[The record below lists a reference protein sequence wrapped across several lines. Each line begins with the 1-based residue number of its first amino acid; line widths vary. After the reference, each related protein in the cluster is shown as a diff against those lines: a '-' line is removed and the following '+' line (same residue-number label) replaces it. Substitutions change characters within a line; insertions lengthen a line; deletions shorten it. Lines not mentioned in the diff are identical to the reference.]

1 MVFRFHKVNTF
12 MKLFYKMKPFISS
25 ILVCIIILFIGCSP
39 KTQRE
44 QYEEATSGVKYKT
57 YKTASKVAID
67 GSMEIYNNK
76 QPDSLQIHTPY
87 AHLLL
92 GYFWSI
98 SGKSSFAFAEAD
110 IVEEEGFKSN
120 DSNVKYLG
128 QSLRSITMYQAGW
141 HKLAKRESAKAR
153 QNISADQTS
162 KNKYETA
169 VIHLLMATVYIK
181 EKDFEKAKYFWAGFA
196 METGIQWP
204 YQICDATADFQAGN
218 VQQGL
223 KKVKIISQ
231 DPTVPKSIRDELAL
245 QIEKIEKQVGTS
257 VNSSLFW
264 PSIIGKLIWE
274 ELKKSSNESLNK
286 FTNSIENVGEK
297 L

>member
-1 MVFRFHKVNTF
+1 
-12 MKLFYKMKPFISS
+12 MKPVISTP
-25 ILVCIIILFIGCSP
+25 LVFIIILFTGCSP

-57 YKTASKVAID
+57 YKTASKLAIV

-110 IVEEEGFKSN
+110 IVEEEGSESK
-120 DSNVKYLG
+120 DSHVKYLG

-141 HKLAKRESAKAR
+141 HKLAKQESAKAR
-153 QNISADQTS
+153 QNVSTDQGS
-162 KNKYETA
+162 KGKYEAA
-169 VIHLLMATVYIK
+169 VIHLLMGTVYIK
-181 EKDFEKAKYFWAGFA
+181 EKDFEKAKFFWGGFA
-196 METGIQWP
+196 TETGIHWP
-204 YQICDATADFQAGN
+204 YQLCDATADFQARN

-223 KKVKIISQ
+223 QKVKIISQ
-231 DPTVPKSIRDELAL
+231 DPTVPKPIRDELAL

-264 PSIIGKLIWE
+264 PAIIGKLIWE
-274 ELKKSSNESLNK
+274 ELKKSSHESLNK
-286 FTNSIENVGEK
+286 LANSIENVGEK